1 MRRNRFFMVLAVMM
15 IAFAGMSAV
24 SASGTP
30 ELRTRMNPALQSEHT
45 DLSGIL
51 EDTGDE
57 VILATEDGTYS
68 LSARGG
74 RLIDISPYLNTEVS
88 VSGYMISQDA
98 CDYDGHVFV
107 TSALADGEAVEL
119 DSFAQRQLQAQAPY
133 QMMGGRFQNQA
144 PSRMPYGN
152 TGSRFSQSGPGSLE
166 SNPPARGR
174 IESQAPSRMYNRN
187 SGGSFHQMGPGN
199 YNQNNRQPMRPSQNT
214 FNNQRRA
221 GSI

>member
-1 MRRNRFFMVLAVMM
+1 MRRNKFFMVLAVML
-15 IAFAGMSAV
+15 IAVAGMSAV

-57 VILATEDGTYS
+57 VILETDDGTYS

-74 RLIDISPYLNTEVS
+74 RLIDIAPYLNTEVS

-107 TSALADGEAVEL
+107 TSAQADGKTVEP
-119 DSFAQRQLQAQAPY
+119 DSFTQRQFQAQAPS
-133 QMMGGRFQNQA
+133 QMF
-144 PSRMPYGN
+144 
-152 TGSRFSQSGPGSLE
+152 
-166 SNPPARGR
+166 
-174 IESQAPSRMYNRN
+174 NRN
-187 SGGSFHQMGPGN
+187 SGGRFHQMGPGN
-199 YNQNNRQPMRPSQNT
+199 YTPNNRQPMSPSQNS